1 MTEENKAAATSQE
14 SKGPNMTLQKIYT
27 KDVSFEAPNAPQ
39 VFNEQ
44 GQPEIKLNMNQKVN
58 KLDDSTYEVCLTAT
72 VTCTVNEKTAY
83 LAEVCQAAVFG
94 MQNFNDQALHQ
105 TLGVYCP
112 NVLFP
117 YIRQQVSDLV
127 LAGGFQPLML
137 QPVNFEQMYAQQMQ
151 QAQEQAATSTKQ

>member
-1 MTEENKAAATSQE
+1 MTEEKNVAANAENQ
-14 SKGPNMTLQKIYT
+14 GPTMSIQKIYN
-27 KDVSFEAPNAPQ
+27 KDISFEAPNAPHI
-39 VFNEQ
+39 FNEK

-58 KLDDSTYEVCLTAT
+58 KLDDNTFEVALTGT
-72 VTCTVNEKTAY
+72 VTCTVNEKTTY
-83 LAEVCQAAVFG
+83 LVEVCTAGVFS
-94 MQNFNDQALHQ
+94 MHDFTEQALHQ

-117 YIRQQVSDLV
+117 YVRQQVSDLV
-127 LAGGFQPLML
+127 LAGGFQPLLL

>member
-1 MTEENKAAATSQE
+1 MTEEKKVAANAENQ
-14 SKGPNMTLQKIYT
+14 GPTMSIQKIYN
-27 KDVSFEAPNAPQ
+27 KDISFEAPSAPHI
-39 VFNEQ
+39 FNEK

-58 KLDDSTYEVCLTAT
+58 KLDDNTFEVALTAT
-72 VTCTVNEKTAY
+72 VTCTVNEKTTY
-83 LAEVCQAAVFG
+83 LVEVCTAGIFN
-94 MQNFNDQALHQ
+94 MQNFTEQTLHQ

-117 YIRQQVSDLV
+117 YVRQQVSDLV

-151 QAQEQAATSTKQ
+151 QAQEQAASSTKQ

>member
-1 MTEENKAAATSQE
+1 MTEENQAAANAENQ
-14 SKGPNMTLQKIYT
+14 GPTMSLQKIYT
-27 KDVSFEAPNAPQ
+27 KDVSFEAPKAPHI
-39 VFNEQ
+39 FNEK

-58 KLDDSTYEVCLTAT
+58 KLDDATFEVALTAT

-83 LAEVCQAAVFG
+83 LVEVCVAGVFS
-94 MQNFNDQALHQ
+94 MQGFDDQALHQ

-117 YIRQQVSDLV
+117 YVRQQVSDMV
-127 LAGGFQPLML
+127 MAGGFQPLML

-151 QAQEQAATSTKQ
+151 QAQEQAASSTKQ

>member
-1 MTEENKAAATSQE
+1 MTEENKAAANAENQ
-14 SKGPNMTLQKIYT
+14 GPMMSLQKIYT
-27 KDVSFEAPNAPQ
+27 KDVSFEAPNAPHI
-39 VFNEQ
+39 FNEQ
-44 GQPEIKLNMNQKVN
+44 GQPDIKLNLNQKVN
-58 KLDDSTYEVCLTAT
+58 KLDDTAYEVALTAT

-83 LAEVCQAAVFG
+83 LVEVCNSGVFT

-117 YIRQQVSDLV
+117 YVRQQVSDMV
-127 LAGGFQPLML
+127 MSGGFQPLML

-151 QAQEQAATSTKQ
+151 QQAQQAASETKQ

>member
-1 MTEENKAAATSQE
+1 MTEENQAAANAENQ
-14 SKGPNMTLQKIYT
+14 GPVMSLQKIYT
-27 KDVSFEAPNAPQ
+27 KDVSFEAPNAPHI
-39 VFNEQ
+39 FNEQ
-44 GQPEIKLNMNQKVN
+44 GQPDIKLNLNQKVN
-58 KLDDSTYEVCLTAT
+58 KLEDTTYEVALTAT

-83 LAEVCQAAVFG
+83 LVEVCSAGIFT

-117 YIRQQVSDLV
+117 YVRQQVSDLV
-127 LAGGFQPLML
+127 MSGGFQPLML

-151 QAQEQAATSTKQ
+151 QQAQQAATETKQ

>member
-1 MTEENKAAATSQE
+1 MTEENKAAANAETQ
-14 SKGPNMTLQKIYT
+14 GPTMSLQKIYN
-27 KDVSFEAPNAPQ
+27 KDISFETPNAPHI
-39 VFNEQ
+39 FNEK

-58 KLDDSTYEVCLTAT
+58 KLDDNTFEVALTAT

-83 LAEVCQAAVFG
+83 LAEVCTAGVFN
-94 MQNFNDQALHQ
+94 MHNFPEQALHQ

-112 NVLFP
+112 NTLFP
-117 YIRQQVSDLV
+117 YVRQQVSDLV
-127 LAGGFQPLML
+127 MTGGFQPLML

>member
-1 MTEENKAAATSQE
+1 MTEENKAATTENQ
-14 SKGPNMTLQKIYT
+14 GPSMALQKIYT

-39 VFNEQ
+39 IFNEQ

-58 KLDDSTYEVCLTAT
+58 KLDGDIFEVALTAT
-72 VTCTVNEKTAY
+72 VTCTVNEKTTY
-83 LAEVCQAAVFG
+83 LVEVCQAGLFG
-94 MQNFNDQALHQ
+94 MKNFEEQALHQ

-117 YIRQQVSDLV
+117 YVRQQVSDLV

-151 QAQEQAATSTKQ
+151 KAQEQAASSTKQ